1 MELDKYPL
9 AEELKGVLLDEE
21 TISKRLDELAAEI
34 NEAYKDLEE
43 PLILVGV
50 LKGSFIFLADLS
62 RRLTIPHIVDFISIS
77 SYGMKGNKR
86 GEVRLVM
93 DTRENLSGHDVL
105 IVEDILDSGAT
116 VSYLV
121 KAFSA
126 RNTKSVKVAVFIDK
140 PHKREAAVTIDYKG
154 FDIPDVWVVGY
165 GLDYKER
172 HRTLP
177 FLAEMV
183 VPEE

>member
-1 MELDKYPL
+1 MEMENYPL
-9 AEELKGVLLDEE
+9 SGELKRVLLDEAA
-21 TISKRLDELAAEI
+21 IAKRLDELAAEI
-34 NEAYKDLEE
+34 NESYKDITE

-62 RRLTIPHIVDFISIS
+62 RRITVPHIVDFIAIS

-140 PHKREAAVTIDYKG
+140 PHKRETQVKIDYKG

-177 FLAEMV
+177 FLAEL